1 MEIKGLHILPE
12 PIINKPNNNT
22 VAVKKQQPGKQPTD
36 FQDIFFRELAETSK
50 IKVSAHAQR
59 RLAERNIIIE
69 RQDWEKINSAVSRA
83 EAKGANNS
91 LLIHGDLALIVSVKN
106 RTVISAMDEE
116 SMKEHVF
123 TNIDS
128 AVIIK

>member
-12 PIINKPNNNT
+12 PIINKTAGDAKAGKNT
-22 VAVKKQQPGKQPTD
+22 RPGKQAAD
-36 FQDIFFRELAETSK
+36 FQDVFLRELAGENK
-50 IKVSAHAQR
+50 IKVSAHARR
-59 RLAERNIIIE
+59 RLAERNIVIGQ
-69 RQDWEKINSAVSRA
+69 QDWERINNAVNKA

-91 LLIHGDLALIVSVKN
+91 LLIHGELALIVSVKN
-106 RTVISAMDEE
+106 RTVISAMDENAL
-116 SMKEHVF
+116 MDHVF